1 MAMWLAS
8 KGIVP
13 SEQWYHGHLLRDIN
27 GNTVAMLLAKNGIAP
42 PQCWQHDKYI
52 KNNSQE
58 TVCDIFTK

>member
-27 GNTVAMLLAKNGIAP
+27 GNTVAMLLAKNNASIP
-42 PQCWQHDKYI
+42 
-52 KNNSQE
+52 
-58 TVCDIFTK
+58 